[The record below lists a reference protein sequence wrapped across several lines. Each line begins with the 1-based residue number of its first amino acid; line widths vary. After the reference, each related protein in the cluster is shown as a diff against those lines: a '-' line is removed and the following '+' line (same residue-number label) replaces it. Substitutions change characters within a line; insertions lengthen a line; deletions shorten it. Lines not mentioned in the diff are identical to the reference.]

1 MMYVADLFSGVGG
14 FSLGLEWTKEFKTV
28 LFCENDKSCHKVLKK
43 HWPDIPIYD
52 DIKKVTIEKIK
63 KDKIPKIDIV
73 TGGFPCQDIS
83 QAGKGK
89 GIKASRSG
97 LWSEMCRLISEI
109 RPKYAIVEN
118 VQALLHR
125 GLESVLGDLAEIGY
139 DAEWH
144 CIPASAIGAPH
155 QRDRI
160 WIIAYSSS
168 QQRTWKTISKT
179 NRCNTRKKISHSN
192 SKRFTRKKNNRNNK
206 DMDNERP
213 TLLCDER
220 WWRIESKLGRVA
232 HGISNRM
239 VRLRQLGNSVVPQI
253 PYLIGMSILEKEKT

>member
-14 FSLGLEWTKEFKTV
+14 FSLGLEWTKGFKTV

-63 KDKIPKIDIV
+63 KDKIPKIDII

-83 QAGKGK
+83 QAGKKK
-89 GIKASRSG
+89 GIMASRSG

-109 RPKYAIVEN
+109 RPGYAIVEN
-118 VQALLHR
+118 VQALLYR

-144 CIPASAIGAPH
+144 CIPASAIGASH
-155 QRDRI
+155 ERDRI
-160 WIIAYSSS
+160 WIITYSNSTNS
-168 QQRTWKTISKT
+168 FMYNETSFRKEEKFQKKTEQLQSRNKIRNNNKWVSKT
-179 NRCNTRKKISHSN
+179 N
-192 SKRFTRKKNNRNNK
+192 
-206 DMDNERP
+206 M
-213 TLLCDER
+213 
-220 WWRIESKLGRVA
+220 GRVVY
-232 HGISNRM
+232 GIPTKLDKDR
-239 VRLRQLGNSVVPQI
+239 VRQLGNAVVPQI
-253 PYLIGMSILEKEKT
+253 PYLIGMSILEYEKEKT

>member
-14 FSLGLEWTKEFKTV
+14 FSLGLEWTKGFKTV

-52 DIKKVTIEKIK
+52 DIKEVTIEKIK
-63 KDKIPKIDIV
+63 KDKISKIDIV

-83 QAGKGK
+83 QAGKRE

-97 LWSEMCRLISEI
+97 LWSEMCRLIGEI

-118 VQALLHR
+118 VQALLYR
-125 GLESVLGDLAEIGY
+125 GLESILGDLAEIGY

-155 QRDRI
+155 QRDRV
-160 WIIAYSSS
+160 WIITYPKSGRRNVDAI
-168 QQRTWKTISKT
+168 QK
-179 NRCNTRKKISHSN
+179 
-192 SKRFTRKKNNRNNK
+192 RNNNKNLCWKKQTIIFSSDVSILLNRLKQGTKGFRGDDGLFTKLDK
-206 DMDNERP
+206 D
-213 TLLCDER
+213 
-220 WWRIESKLGRVA
+220 RV
-232 HGISNRM
+232 
-239 VRLRQLGNSVVPQI
+239 RQLGNAVVPQI
-253 PYLIGMSILEKEKT
+253 PYLIGMSILEYEKEKT